1 MILKKMRIH
10 QFRNYEDQ
18 TLLFDQG
25 IQYITGKNAQGK
37 TNLLEAILY
46 LSTTRSHRVS
56 DDEELIQENRD
67 YFLINGILE
76 KGNRNMELRIHVSKE
91 GKNLFLYKNPIRK
104 VSDFIGTCNAVMFC
118 PDDLTL
124 FQAAP
129 RVRRRFID
137 MELSKMSKSYM
148 NALTTANRLLKE
160 RNAALKQDLVNREYV
175 EVIDCQ
181 FIDLQ
186 ILIMKQRKKFLDE
199 LLACSKSFY
208 EELSQ
213 DQSELAYTYVSGSPY
228 NEDEDTMKQAL
239 REKYDKNWQRDCMLK
254 QTLTGFHKDDVTF
267 TLSGKDMASYASQ
280 GQKRSALL
288 ALKLG
293 IVFMNKEITHE
304 YPILLLDDVFSELDE
319 YRRKKLLEILPEE
332 VQIFITATDRYSI
345 PSASGKRI
353 TDWYVENGIIKKG
366 AENYG
371 SK

>member
-25 IQYITGKNAQGK
+25 IQYITGRNAQGK

-46 LSTTRSHRVS
+46 LSTTRSHRVN
-56 DDEELIQENRD
+56 DDEELIKENRD
-67 YFLINGILE
+67 FFLIDGTLE
-76 KGNRNMELRIHVSKE
+76 KGNRKMELRIHVSKE
-91 GKNLFLYKNPIRK
+91 GKNLFIYQSPIRK
-104 VSDFIGTCNAVMFC
+104 VSDFVGTCNAVMFC

-160 RNAALKQDLVNREYV
+160 RNAALKQDTVNREYV
-175 EVIDCQ
+175 EVIDDQ
-181 FIDLQ
+181 FIGLQ

-199 LLACSKSFY
+199 LIACGKNFY

-213 DQSELAYTYVSGSPY
+213 DHSELAYTYVSGIPY
-228 NEDEDTMKQAL
+228 GEDEAAMKQLL
-239 REKYDKNWQRDCMLK
+239 REKYEKNWIRDCMMK
-254 QTLTGFHKDDVTF
+254 QTLTGFHKDDVLF
-267 TLSGKDMASYASQ
+267 TINGKEMSAYASQ

-293 IVFMNKEITHE
+293 IVFMNKEITGE

-319 YRRKKLLEILPEE
+319 YRRKKLLEVLPSE

-345 PSASGKRI
+345 PPVCGKKI
-353 TDWYVENGIIKKG
+353 TDWHVEHGTVKKG